1 MESSNK
7 VEQSTTVSEDN
18 SDTVSVMSGQSL
30 DQTSE
35 LILIKQLDTIVD
47 IFENFNSK
55 NLKDSSL
62 TKEFVVKL
70 SNNIKKIN
78 KHVSQL
84 NNNSYDMLVKEAS
97 VSLKSKDSKKPKKQ
111 MDKDKCAVNI
121 KKDTYPAVLKFMKF
135 DEESQVS
142 RSDILQKIS
151 SYVKQEKLSV
161 ENNTK
166 FFHLQK
172 DLKDLFD
179 FIRVQKIERG
189 DITESDEFPTQI
201 SYQQIMGYLK
211 YCFHPTVKK

>member
-1 MESSNK
+1 MYYF
-7 VEQSTTVSEDN
+7 
-18 SDTVSVMSGQSL
+18 
-30 DQTSE
+30 
-35 LILIKQLDTIVD
+35 
-47 IFENFNSK
+47 IFEKFNSK
-55 NLKDSSL
+55 NLKDSKL

-84 NNNSYDMLVKEAS
+84 NNNTFDIIVKEAS

-135 DEESQVS
+135 DEGSQVS

-166 FFHLQK
+166 FFNLQK

-179 FIRVQKIERG
+179 FIRIQKIERG
-189 DITESDEFPTQI
+189 DMTQVMHFIKRRNTKFLKIIT
-201 SYQQIMGYLK
+201 
-211 YCFHPTVKK
+211 